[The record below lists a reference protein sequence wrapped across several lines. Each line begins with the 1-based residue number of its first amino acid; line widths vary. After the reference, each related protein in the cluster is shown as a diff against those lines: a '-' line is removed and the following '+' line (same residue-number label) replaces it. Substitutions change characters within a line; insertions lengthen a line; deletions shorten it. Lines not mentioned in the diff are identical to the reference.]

1 MHDGC
6 GGCFDNGKQVADRVR
21 MMGFDRSPVPAALDI
36 VCSHC
41 KGTFK
46 MKTMV
51 SACPACNMVYAV
63 TPCHCIHADH
73 AMAAGI
79 GY

>member
-6 GGCFDNGKQVADRVR
+6 GGCFDNGKQVADKVR
-21 MMGFDRSPVPAALDI
+21 MMGFDQSMVPAPLDI
-36 VCSHC
+36 ACSHC
-41 KGTFK
+41 GNAFN
-46 MKTMV
+46 METMV
-51 SACPACNMVYAV
+51 SACPVCNMVYAV
-63 TPCHCIHADH
+63 TPCHCTHADH